1 MRPRA
6 SRSTVALFAF
16 MMLAACGHP
25 ATEDDCEHIIDKA
38 AELKLKED
46 NVADKDIP
54 KQIAGY
60 KDARGADAMKKC
72 VGRTITK
79 EALTCVE
86 MAQSSDALD
95 KCLY

>member
-1 MRPRA
+1 MG
-6 SRSTVALFAF
+6 
-16 MMLAACGHP
+16 AAAEPVHAQARQPQKPLGVQP
-25 ATEDDCEHIIDKA
+25 VDCQRIIEKT

-46 NVADKDIP
+46 NVREEDIP

-60 KDARGADAMKKC
+60 KEARGDEAMKKC

-86 MAQSSDALD
+86 MAQTSDALD

>member
-1 MRPRA
+1 MHRFPA
-6 SRSTVALFAF
+6 VVCLVIA
-16 MMLAACGHP
+16 LAAVGCGHP
-25 ATEDDCEHIIDKA
+25 ASKDDCERIIDKT

-46 NVADKDIP
+46 NVREEEIP
-54 KQIAGY
+54 KQIEGY
-60 KDARGADAMKKC
+60 KEARGDEAMKKC